1 MLLLGLRWVRHK
13 FNEVITDPSC
23 EFMLTVSSQSHGL
36 NTVNSLQS
44 FSQACLPIK
53 LSLPGGQ
60 QAPQDRGTGRGVLEA
75 AGAAPPILPSFS
87 ALPSTAKEMNPLPNS
102 RHQWWGQRGPA
113 VVERFAGE
121 HGWWG
126 DRAGEP
132 AGCLSGG
139 WGWGPGIGTRSLS
152 APGCQLCL

>member
-53 LSLPGGQ
+53 LSLPGWQ
-60 QAPQDRGTGRGVLEA
+60 RAPQDRGMAVEFWRPLGPLR
-75 AGAAPPILPSFS
+75 PSSLAFLQS
-87 ALPSTAKEMNPLPNS
+87 ANCKGDESSSKQQIPSVGN
-102 RHQWWGQRGPA
+102 
-113 VVERFAGE
+113 
-121 HGWWG
+121 
-126 DRAGEP
+126 
-132 AGCLSGG
+132 GG
-139 WGWGPGIGTRSLS
+139 HRL
-152 APGCQLCL
+152 L